1 MITWIPFAVFIGFLS
16 LMGIFSLIDY
26 RKKREI
32 TKKYFI
38 SFIVPCYNCSETI
51 KDTIKSI
58 FDSYEK
64 DNFEL
69 FVINDNSTD
78 DSLEK
83 IKDIQKKYRFN
94 IIDNKENLG
103 KAKSINNTFE
113 KTKGEII
120 FIVDADTIITKK
132 GVDDIIARFN
142 YNEKIAAVSCPP
154 SIKRSGFLPSMLAIE
169 YNITNFIGFS
179 HNIYSTIGLWGCC
192 LAVKRDILKQVGLF
206 SINVL
211 SEDADLAMKINKAG
225 WKVQISRF
233 YVETEVP
240 KKFRQWFRQKMRW
253 NAGVVQYLLNHK
265 KTLLQNPI
273 TLMVFTLHIIIFLY
287 LLTNLPNLFS
297 FYYSV
302 FQLFYFLTKYTSFG
316 IINSLI
322 FTTKTYESQFITMF
336 FYQTFFIA
344 INFPYTVI
352 LIKRLKDIKKIL
364 LVIPFTLIYCPLMY
378 CTFIISS
385 FKGIKG
391 YFNLK
396 EGKRAW

>member
-16 LMGIFSLIDY
+16 LMGMFSFLDY

-38 SFIVPCYNCSETI
+38 SFIIPCYNCSETI
-51 KDTIKSI
+51 GDTIKGI

-64 DNFEL
+64 GNFEL

-83 IKDIQKKYRFN
+83 IKNLRKIYDFN
-94 IIDNKENLG
+94 IINNKENLG
-103 KAKSINNTFE
+103 KASSINNTFE

-120 FIVDADTIITKK
+120 FIVDADTIIAKI

-142 YNEKIAAVSCPP
+142 YNEKVAAVSCPP
-154 SIKRSGFLPSMLAIE
+154 SIKRNGFLPSMLAIE

-192 LAVKRDILKQVGLF
+192 LAVKREVLNQVGLF
-206 SINVL
+206 SQNVL

-225 WKVQISRF
+225 WKVEMSRF

-240 KKFRQWFRQKMRW
+240 GKFKPWFKQKIRW
-253 NAGVVQYLLNHK
+253 NAGVIQHLLKHK

-273 TLMVFTLHIIIFLY
+273 TLMVFTIHIIIFLY
-287 LLTNLPNLFS
+287 LLTNLPNLFN

-302 FQLFYFLTKYTSFG
+302 FQLFYFLTKYTGLG
-316 IINSLI
+316 IINSII

-344 INFPYTVI
+344 MNFPYTVF
-352 LIKRLKDIKKIL
+352 LIKKLKDIKKIL
-364 LVIPFTLIYCPLMY
+364 LVIPFTLIYGPLMY
-378 CTFIISS
+378 FTFIISS
-385 FKGIKG
+385 FKGVKA
-391 YFNLK
+391 YLDLK
-396 EGKRAW
+396 NTQRAW